1 MVRMEKQTYFQ
12 KGFGLKALI
21 GDMLKESYHSQI
33 VEYLRRHNFQ
43 LHVGD
48 VTIRIAQEFGFCYG
62 VERAVEYA
70 YQTIKKF
77 PDRQIYLTGEIIHNP
92 YVNTSLRE
100 LGIRFL
106 ADDPNDGPTLDDIT
120 PDDVVL

>member
-1 MVRMEKQTYFQ
+1 MENQTYFQ
-12 KGFGLKALI
+12 KGFGLKSLI

-33 VEYLRRHNFQ
+33 VEYLRQHNNQ
-43 LHVGD
+43 VQIGD
-48 VTIRIAQEFGFCYG
+48 TRIQIAQEFGFCYG

-70 YQTIKKF
+70 YETIKKF

-92 YVNTSLRE
+92 YVNASLRQ

-106 ADDPNDGPTLDDIT
+106 AADRSDGPTL
-120 PDDVVL
+120 